1 MKAKFITLEGIEGS
15 GKSSNIE
22 AINSFMELRKFNFI
36 NTREPGASLLGKKLR
51 ELLLNV
57 DTKISPEVEMLLML
71 ADRKDHVETL
81 IKPSLLDDIW
91 VISDRYMDSTIAY
104 QGGGRELDI
113 EKIIAN
119 SKLLNLPEPSL
130 TLLFDLPVI
139 TALNRTK
146 SRGALDRFEREPID
160 FHQRIRDAYLELSR
174 QFPNRIKIIDS
185 SKAPEEVKAQV
196 LAVLNDEFKV

>member
-1 MKAKFITLEGIEGS
+1 
-15 GKSSNIE
+15 
-22 AINSFMELRKFNFI
+22 MELRNFNFI

-51 ELLLNV
+51 EILLNV

-71 ADRKDHVETL
+71 ADRKDHVETI

-104 QGGGRELDI
+104 QGGGREIDI

-139 TALNRTK
+139 TALNRAK
-146 SRGALDRFEREPID
+146 LRGRLDRFEKEPLD
-160 FHQRIRDAYLELSR
+160 FHQRIRDAYLDLSR
-174 QFPNRIKIIDS
+174 QFPKRIKIIDS

>member
-1 MKAKFITLEGIEGS
+1 MKAKFISLEGIEGS

-22 AINSFMELRKFNFI
+22 AINSFMELRKFSFI

-51 ELLLNV
+51 EILLNV

-71 ADRKDHVETL
+71 ADRKDHVETI

-104 QGGGRELDI
+104 QGGGREIDI

-130 TLLFDLPVI
+130 TLLFDLPVV
-139 TALNRTK
+139 TALNRAK
-146 SRGALDRFEREPID
+146 LRGTLDRFEKEPLE
-160 FHQRIRDAYLELSR
+160 FHQRIRDAYLDLSR
-174 QFPNRIKIIDS
+174 RFPKRIKIIDS

>member
-22 AINSFMELRKFNFI
+22 VINSFMELRKFNFI

-104 QGGGRELDI
+104 QGGGRE
-113 EKIIAN
+113 
-119 SKLLNLPEPSL
+119 KL
-130 TLLFDLPVI
+130 
-139 TALNRTK
+139 
-146 SRGALDRFEREPID
+146 
-160 FHQRIRDAYLELSR
+160 
-174 QFPNRIKIIDS
+174 
-185 SKAPEEVKAQV
+185 
-196 LAVLNDEFKV
+196 

>member
-1 MKAKFITLEGIEGS
+1 MKAKFISLEGIEGS

-22 AINSFMELRKFNFI
+22 AINSFMELRKFSFI

-51 ELLLNV
+51 EILLNV

-71 ADRKDHVETL
+71 ADRKDHVETI

-104 QGGGRELDI
+104 QGGGREIDI

-130 TLLFDLPVI
+130 TLLFDLPVV
-139 TALNRTK
+139 TALNRAK
-146 SRGALDRFEREPID
+146 LRGTLDRFEKEPLE
-160 FHQRIRDAYLELSR
+160 FHQRIRDAYLDLSR
-174 QFPNRIKIIDS
+174 QFPKRIKIIDS